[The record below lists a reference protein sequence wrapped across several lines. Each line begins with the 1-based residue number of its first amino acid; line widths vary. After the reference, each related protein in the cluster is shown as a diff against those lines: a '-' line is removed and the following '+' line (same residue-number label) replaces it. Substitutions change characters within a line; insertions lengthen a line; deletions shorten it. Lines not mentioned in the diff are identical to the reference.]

1 MHNQTKKRVAV
12 YVDGFNIY
20 HAIDEWAKNQ
30 SQEDHTLKW
39 LDIRALAKALCR
51 PEEKISSVS
60 YFSAIGKENYQ
71 EILKKMKKG
80 AKKDKI
86 CEHKDFNC
94 RNYSELIKEIDNR
107 FERTKD
113 ESKRHDTYIKAL
125 NSIGIACYISK
136 FRTESV
142 YCRCCGKYYLLP
154 KEKQTDVRIA
164 LRIISDAYED
174 KFDVMILVSADGD
187 FFPIVEEVVNKHK
200 KEVRFAVSNLL
211 SKKQRIEKKLSRN
224 NQFIRTIKKQELDL
238 YKKTKIVPISEET
251 LRQCQ
256 LPNVIPVGEGKK
268 KIYRPDKY
276 RHPSSS

>member
-1 MHNQTKKRVAV
+1 MQNQTKKRVAV

-20 HAIDEWAKNQ
+20 HAMDEWAKNQ
-30 SQEDHTLKW
+30 CLEDHTLKW
-39 LDIRALAKALCR
+39 LDIRSLAKMLCR
-51 PEEKISSVS
+51 PEEKFSSVS
-60 YFSAIGKENYQ
+60 YFSAIGKKNYQ
-71 EILKKMKKG
+71 EIFKKMKKG
-80 AKKDKI
+80 AKNDKI

-94 RNYSELIKEIDNR
+94 RNHSELIKEIDNR

-125 NSIGIACYISK
+125 NSIGIACYTSK

-164 LRIISDAYED
+164 LRIIGDAYEN

-187 FFPIVEEVVNKHK
+187 FFPVLEEIVNKHK
-200 KEVRFAVSNLL
+200 KEARIAVSSLL
-211 SKKQRIEKKLSRN
+211 LKKEWAEKKLSRKD
-224 NQFIRTIKKQELDL
+224 QFERTIKKQELDL
-238 YKKTKIVPISEET
+238 YKKIAIVPISEGM

-256 LPNVIPVGEGKK
+256 LPDIIILRDGRQ
-268 KIYRPDKY
+268 IRRPDKY